1 MGTVRPAPRA
11 QKRSLLEPPPKVSG
25 TGIGA
30 YLAQQRRLRGIA
42 LKELADQIRIPVR
55 SLERLENGAF
65 DTTADGFTR
74 GFVRTVAEA
83 LGLDADAA
91 VSRMLAEPENTGQG
105 GRRRG
110 RWLGRRAMFILGA
123 VAALGL
129 AVAAA
134 QFALDGLAR
143 DPVQPVRRQD
153 PIRLLYAEQQVGSAE
168 SRGPE
173 TRPPLAE
180 RRR

>member
-1 MGTVRPAPRA
+1 MGAVRPAPRA
-11 QKRSLLEPPPKVSG
+11 PKRSLLEPPPKVSG
-25 TGIGA
+25 SGIGA

-42 LKELADQIRIPVR
+42 LGELADSIRIPIR

-74 GFVRTVAEA
+74 GFVRTVADA

-91 VSRMLAEPENTGQG
+91 VSRMLAEPENTGER

-110 RWLGRRAMFILGA
+110 RGLGRRAMFILGA
-123 VAALGL
+123 VAVLAL

-134 QFALDGLAR
+134 RVTLDGLAR
-143 DPVQPVRRQD
+143 DPVQAVRRQD
-153 PIRLLYAEQQVGSAE
+153 PVRVLYAEQQVGATE
-168 SRGPE
+168 SMGPE

>member
-1 MGTVRPAPRA
+1 MRPAPRA
-11 QKRSLLEPPPKVSG
+11 QQRALLEPPPKVSG

-42 LKELADQIRIPVR
+42 LGELADRIRVPVR

-74 GFVRTVAEA
+74 GFVRTVADA

-91 VSRMLAEPENTGQG
+91 VSRMLSEPENSGEG
-105 GRRRG
+105 GRGRG
-110 RWLGRRAMFILGA
+110 RWVRRRAMLILGA

-134 QFALDGLAR
+134 RVTLDGLAR
-143 DPVQPVRRQD
+143 DPVQPVLRQD
-153 PIRLLYAEQQVGSAE
+153 PVRLLYAEQQVGDAE
-168 SRGPE
+168 SRAPE